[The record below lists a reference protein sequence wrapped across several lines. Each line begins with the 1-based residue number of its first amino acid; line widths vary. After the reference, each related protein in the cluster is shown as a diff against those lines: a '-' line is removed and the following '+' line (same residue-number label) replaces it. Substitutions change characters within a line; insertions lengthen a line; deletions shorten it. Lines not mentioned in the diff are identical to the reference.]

1 MLLPFPPA
9 IRTALLTPNYPTSSR
24 PQQPATTVSGAC
36 ICSSPYC
43 EFAGGKTVKPTH
55 LTSSSAVAT
64 SVPPRTQSTTQYSY
78 YPYCSAH
85 QIKPTPIPPPQIHA
99 QMPKPICK
107 TPTITSPTP
116 CRPRVSRRAHSRRRF
131 VPSQRTDHLPQPF
144 PSCADEHERP
154 PVHTR
159 AKYRAG
165 AKGGALHKPRLDARS
180 NAGLALLKIFL
191 C

>member
-1 MLLPFPPA
+1 MLWRHQQAEAANEPTTASRVVAPQHRGLGQTRSTMLLPFPPA

-24 PQQPATTVSGAC
+24 PQHPATTVSGAC

-144 PSCADEHERP
+144 PSCRRR
-154 PVHTR
+154 T
-159 AKYRAG
+159 
-165 AKGGALHKPRLDARS
+165 
-180 NAGLALLKIFL
+180 
-191 C
+191 